1 MRRPA
6 NARLHRHHHPLPA
19 RPDPRLPGSTQT
31 GPGTDAPGLPMRWL
45 QDPAQAVG
53 AEGPDP
59 ARSLGYAGGPRC
71 LRALSSPYRSSW
83 ASVGSTTCG
92 RRTGSAGTTNGA
104 RGATGGPVA
113 DWSVVNGSACY
124 YCGSARCQCAQLEAE
139 EDERMRY
146 AHRTNRL
153 MRAIDLAEA
162 QIEALEGVREY
173 QRALTDLRE
182 RLDNLTRALLNHRR
196 VHHSEAF

>member
-1 MRRPA
+1 M
-6 NARLHRHHHPLPA
+6 
-19 RPDPRLPGSTQT
+19 
-31 GPGTDAPGLPMRWL
+31 
-45 QDPAQAVG
+45 
-53 AEGPDP
+53 
-59 ARSLGYAGGPRC
+59 
-71 LRALSSPYRSSW
+71 
-83 ASVGSTTCG
+83 
-92 RRTGSAGTTNGA
+92 
-104 RGATGGPVA
+104 A

-124 YCGSARCQCAQLEAE
+124 YCGFAHCQCAQLEVE

-182 RLDNLTRALLNHRR
+182 RLANLTAALLNHRR
-196 VHHSEAF
+196 AHHSEAF